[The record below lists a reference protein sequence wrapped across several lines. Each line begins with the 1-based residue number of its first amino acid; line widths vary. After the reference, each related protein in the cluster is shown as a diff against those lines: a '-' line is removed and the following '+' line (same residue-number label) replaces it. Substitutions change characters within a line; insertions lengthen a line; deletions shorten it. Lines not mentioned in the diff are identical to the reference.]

1 MKCTLNITMTE
12 YYLPSKYQ
20 HLCKYGD
27 KIASERVLCDINI
40 NELHDDMY
48 NRLQRCSLSVY
59 GYDIINEKYWGK
71 RVHKKCYLSFTI
83 SVIKKTENLTLM
95 AMDIFVDDKS
105 DIKNIIKTI
114 SSNSE
119 GILNAECGLIQRV
132 KPMSSIQRI
141 KPMPSNST
149 CK

>member
-1 MKCTLNITMTE
+1 
-12 YYLPSKYQ
+12 
-20 HLCKYGD
+20 
-27 KIASERVLCDINI
+27 
-40 NELHDDMY
+40 
-48 NRLQRCSLSVY
+48 VY